1 VARAL
6 AMILFEK
13 GDYDRAAS
21 LFNTISNSANADAR
35 LFYCLGIC
43 EYHLKNYMETR
54 NSLKH
59 ALSLNLS
66 GQEAADARQTLS
78 ELH

>member
-1 VARAL
+1 MV
-6 AMILFEK
+6 LFQQGE
-13 GDYDRAAS
+13 YDRAAD
-21 LFNTISNSANADAR
+21 LFNTISNSASADAR

-43 EYHLKNYMETR
+43 EYHLKNYPETKS
-54 NSLKH
+54 SLEH

-66 GQEAADARQTLS
+66 GQDETDARQTLS